1 MRKTFKTIVAILL
14 IICALTYTFTYTF
27 STFHD
32 IIKEQKYEKK
42 SLLLSNYTDYI
53 AINASMVDYQTHE
66 KKTVS
71 LLGDPDV
78 SYSYSCTIKIETRK
92 SQDVKFSNAKIRLKS
107 GYTLE
112 LDSEGNSTLSYLY
125 TSDKAFSKLQI
136 KTILNS
142 ESAVATNTDSISGY
156 VLVLEQENKDVTE
169 DKEKKIYTFSS
180 STK

>member
-66 KKTVS
+66 KTVYI
-71 LLGDPDV
+71 LGDPVV

-125 TSDKAFSKLQI
+125 TSDEAFSKLKI